1 MGMKVEFIN
10 KLNIVIEYS
19 YLYDEL
25 KLHLSQT
32 PKPLSLT
39 GLYSVLFK
47 LESALISPDLKYEST
62 LR

>member
-1 MGMKVEFIN
+1 MIN
-10 KLNIVIEYS
+10 I
-19 YLYDEL
+19 

-39 GLYSVLFK
+39 EYNSVSFK
-47 LESALISPDLKYEST
+47 LESALISLDLKYEST